1 MSLVSIIIPVYN
13 ITYFRE
19 AFNSAYNQS
28 YSEKEIIIIY
38 DNNKKK
44 DFEKICRATYKKKN
58 VKLIN
63 NNKNLGAGVARNIG
77 IKYSKGTFLA
87 FLDSDDRWVKN
98 KLKIQIKFMKERKL
112 NFTHTS
118 YNIIDKKNIIIGNH
132 IVKKILTYNNLLN
145 SCDIGLSTVV
155 VKKKIIPSNS
165 FPNLRTKEDY
175 VVWLKLAKKNKI
187 CGIQKILSSWRR
199 SQNSLSS
206 SFFQKL
212 LDGFRVYY
220 KYENLNLVISIFRVI
235 ILSNFYLLKR
245 IKKKSI

>member
-155 VKKKIIPSNS
+155 VKKKNYS
-165 FPNLRTKEDY
+165 
-175 VVWLKLAKKNKI
+175 
-187 CGIQKILSSWRR
+187 
-199 SQNSLSS
+199 
-206 SFFQKL
+206 
-212 LDGFRVYY
+212 
-220 KYENLNLVISIFRVI
+220 
-235 ILSNFYLLKR
+235 
-245 IKKKSI
+245 